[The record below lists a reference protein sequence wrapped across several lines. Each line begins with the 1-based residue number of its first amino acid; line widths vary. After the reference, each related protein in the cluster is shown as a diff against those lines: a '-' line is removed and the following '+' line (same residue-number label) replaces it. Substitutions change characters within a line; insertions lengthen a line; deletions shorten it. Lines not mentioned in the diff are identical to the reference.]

1 MVAGVAAVALGGEA
15 EAAGR
20 ESVSE
25 ALGESMGGAGSGVG
39 LGLGASRVCKG
50 AAWAPSA

>member
-1 MVAGVAAVALGGEA
+1 MVAAAVAAVALGGEA

-20 ESVSE
+20 PSVSE

-39 LGLGASRVCKG
+39 LGASRVCKG